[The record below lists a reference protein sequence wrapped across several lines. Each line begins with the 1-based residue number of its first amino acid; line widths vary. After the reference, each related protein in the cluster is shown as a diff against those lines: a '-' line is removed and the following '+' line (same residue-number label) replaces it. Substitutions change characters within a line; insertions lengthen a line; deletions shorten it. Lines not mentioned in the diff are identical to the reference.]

1 MPHGF
6 KNTNTSYRVCRV
18 AEGVDNHTAASL
30 QPKRAHGSPE
40 LNSKFTLRS
49 VLGLEM
55 YLHLGKFPDDQRCR
69 ARLTLEVAKV

>member
-1 MPHGF
+1 MDLNIQTHPIECVEF
-6 KNTNTSYRVCRV
+6 

-30 QPKRAHGSPE
+30 QPKHAHGSPE

-69 ARLTLEVAKV
+69 ARLKLEVAKV